1 MGKYLPASRAPPHS
15 VPAVRC
21 KKTFTS
27 RSERQDLE
35 AAVEET
41 CLLLCI
47 KICPSN
53 YFEFLSHNIITQE
66 CSEASITGITKS
78 GILLKQFGN

>member
-1 MGKYLPASRAPPHS
+1 MGEYLPASRTPPHS
-15 VPAVRC
+15 VLAVLY
-21 KKTFTS
+21 KKTS

-35 AAVEET
+35 AAVKET

-53 YFEFLSHNIITQE
+53 YFEFLSHKIITQE
-66 CSEASITGITKS
+66 CSEASLTRITES
-78 GILLKQFGN
+78 GILLNQFGN

>member
-1 MGKYLPASRAPPHS
+1 MGEYLPAFRAPPHS
-15 VPAVRC
+15 VPAMLC
-21 KKTFTS
+21 KKTCTS

-35 AAVEET
+35 EAVEEI

-53 YFEFLSHNIITQE
+53 YFEFLSHKIITQE
-66 CSEASITGITKS
+66 CSEASGTGITES
-78 GILLKQFGN
+78 GIL